1 MEDNLY
7 LKNRYKA
14 LFSFMVVLS
23 LIFYTGIIYAQEFS
37 PEEALQWGLEHNRDL
52 QNLRYSIKDLQLNL
66 EILEAAEDFQVDL
79 SATPIWRLGKSSDS
93 YLVEMEENRFTPDT
107 NLSLSAKKL
116 LSPDLSLTSEIIWES
131 ENIANYSL
139 EAIVNEVNA
148 SIRIDKK
155 LYPATWTEQERQ
167 VYSLENSLK
176 MKIEELRWKEMEK
189 QIEFIQQYLN
199 VIRLQ
204 EQKDIATEQLQ
215 LAEEELARVRA
226 QIEMGEGSYQQE
238 TEAII
243 ALDETKNKLWNT
255 TQNLKNAEK
264 QWFLLLN
271 LPEGIKVDFKRE
283 ADFLKSL
290 TSQMENLAINERDQ
304 NDLINQ
310 ALQENYQVRNSMVE
324 EEELLKELQWTKDS
338 GKPIFNL
345 SGGYTYP
352 NNDWFVMLDFAINL
366 ADGGAQELKVK
377 QKEDN
382 IERKKESIDYLMAVL
397 RLEAEQLLDQ
407 DEYNQ
412 LLLNTQLIV
421 LEKEQN
427 KVKIMEQQYQQGAIN
442 LTQLKKSLLVM
453 KEKELSVKQAY
464 DQWLVDRLKLAHFIG
479 YLQNEV

>member
-1 MEDNLY
+1 MEYLY
-7 LKNRYKA
+7 LKNRYKI
-14 LFSFMVVLS
+14 LFSFTVMFA
-23 LIFYTGIIYAQEFS
+23 LIFYVGIIHAQEFS
-37 PEEALQWGLEHNRDL
+37 PEEALQWGVQHNRDL

-66 EILEAAEDFQVDL
+66 EILEAAKDFQVDL
-79 SATPIWRLGKSSDS
+79 SMTPIWRLGKSSDS
-93 YLVEMEENRFTPDT
+93 YLVEMEENKFTPDT
-107 NLSLSAKKL
+107 KLSLSAKKL
-116 LSPDLSLTSEIIWES
+116 LAPDLTLTSEVIWES

-139 EAIVNEVNA
+139 EAMVNEVNA

-155 LYPATWTEQERQ
+155 LYPATWTEQEKQ

-176 MKIEELRWKEMEK
+176 MKIEELRWEEMEK

-204 EQKDIATEQLQ
+204 EQKDIVTEQLQ
-215 LAEEELARVRA
+215 LAEEELTRVRA
-226 QIEMGEGSYQQE
+226 QIEMGEGGYQQE

-243 ALDETKNKLWNT
+243 ALDETRNQLWNT

-271 LPEGIKVDFKRE
+271 LPEGMKVNFNRE
-283 ADFLKSL
+283 ADFLKDLS
-290 TSQMENLAINERDQ
+290 SQMENLAINERDQ

-338 GKPIFNL
+338 GKPAFNL

-352 NNDWFVMLDFAINL
+352 DNDWFVMLDFAVNL

-382 IERKKESIDYLMAVL
+382 IERKKVSIDYLMEVL

-412 LLLNTQLIV
+412 LLLNTQLVV

-442 LTQLKKSLLVM
+442 LTQFKKSLLVL
-453 KEKELSVKQAY
+453 KEKELNVKQAY
-464 DQWLVDRLKLAHFIG
+464 DQWLIDRLKLAHFIG